1 MCKLFWETNLN
12 LWRKIELDNEKSV
25 FLLFPTFCL
34 IRKKN
39 LCPFHFGHILHFRV
53 YFVFHSNYIRL
64 QIHKNVFK
72 NLLKLVIK
80 ELVKIVQQ
88 FIFWISFQFNSLT
101 LDAYFIERVLKR
113 KRIGSFCFVLFSKI
127 EEITKDMLLITKD
140 LKTRNFF
147 CQLMVLFCKREW
159 LICETKKYNELNSI
173 YLLRC
178 EKMNWSKH
186 FRMRKSN
193 QPLS

>member
-1 MCKLFWETNLN
+1 MTKDCVGQWKVCFSFISDILFDQE
-12 LWRKIELDNEKSV
+12 
-25 FLLFPTFCL
+25 
-34 IRKKN
+34 KN

-127 EEITKDMLLITKD
+127 EEITKDMLLVTKD

-159 LICETKKYNELNSI
+159 LICETKSI
-173 YLLRC
+173 
-178 EKMNWSKH
+178 MN
-186 FRMRKSN
+186 
-193 QPLS
+193 